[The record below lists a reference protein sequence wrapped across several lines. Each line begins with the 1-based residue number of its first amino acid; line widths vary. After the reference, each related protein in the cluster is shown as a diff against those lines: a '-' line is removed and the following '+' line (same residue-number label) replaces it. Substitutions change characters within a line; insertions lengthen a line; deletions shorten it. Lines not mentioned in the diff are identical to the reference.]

1 MGGFFN
7 ALTNQQF
14 YKTRA
19 EVTQM
24 PYCLMCGKLRDTSGG
39 ICAQCSADRAVRL
52 KMEAKADYRRIM
64 RDIAK
69 AKRGEGHGKP

>member
-1 MGGFFN
+1 
-7 ALTNQQF
+7 
-14 YKTRA
+14 
-19 EVTQM
+19 M

-39 ICAQCSADRAVRL
+39 ICAQCSADRAVRS

-69 AKRGEGHGKP
+69 AKRGERHGKP